1 VLREIA
7 RVEGSM
13 CTLCG
18 GCLTVCPNEA
28 IEVRLDAARVLDAVL
43 CDGCGLCVAQCSGPL
58 ALELRDVAPYD
69 PAAVERRRKKLELL
83 RALGAE
89 V

>member
-1 VLREIA
+1 MIREVA
-7 RVEGSM
+7 RVEASM
-13 CTLCG
+13 CTICG
-18 GCLTVCPNEA
+18 ACLTVCPNEA
-28 IEVRLDAARVLDAVL
+28 IEVRLDAARVLDESL

-58 ALELRDVAPYD
+58 ALELREARPYD
-69 PAAVERRRKKLELL
+69 PAAVERRKQRLERL

>member
-1 VLREIA
+1 MLRQIA
-7 RVEGSM
+7 TVEASM

-18 GCLTVCPNEA
+18 SCLTVCPNDA
-28 IEVRLDAARVLDAVL
+28 IEVRMDAARVLDPAL
-43 CDGCGLCVAQCSGPL
+43 CQGDGLCVAVCSGPL
-58 ALELRDVAPYD
+58 ALEWRDVAPYD
-69 PAAVERRRKKLELL
+69 PAAVERRKQKLERL